1 MKDDPVI
8 GEIRRVRHQISARV
22 GHDVRR
28 LGEHYMEL
36 ERKARQR
43 PIPVCRNPREVRN
56 GPARQACQAKVNG
69 NPVPEPDT
77 RKTNLPRAA

>member
-8 GEIRRVRHQISARV
+8 SEIRRVRHQISARV

-36 ERKARQR
+36 ERKARASGQYR
-43 PIPVCRNPREVRN
+43 FAETPGKSETALHDK
-56 GPARQACQAKVNG
+56 PAK
-69 NPVPEPDT
+69 P
-77 RKTNLPRAA
+77 K

>member
-8 GEIRRVRHQISARV
+8 SEIRRVRHQISARV

-36 ERKARQR
+36 ERKARASGQYR
-43 PIPVCRNPREVRN
+43 FSETPGKSEMALHDK
-56 GPARQACQAKVNG
+56 PAK
-69 NPVPEPDT
+69 PKE
-77 RKTNLPRAA
+77 